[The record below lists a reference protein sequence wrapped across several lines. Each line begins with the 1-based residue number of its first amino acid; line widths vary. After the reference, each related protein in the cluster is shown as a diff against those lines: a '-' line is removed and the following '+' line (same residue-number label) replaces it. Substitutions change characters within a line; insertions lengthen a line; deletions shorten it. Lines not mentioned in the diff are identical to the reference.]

1 MSHAASASLSP
12 RLSSGGRE
20 LAERKIFRT
29 GPVVISCDEADGR
42 KRGVFF
48 LCYLTLAP
56 ELAGALTDWELRLVD
71 GGRSSEKGLGL
82 LPGNSLS
89 T

>member
-1 MSHAASASLSP
+1 MQPLRACLP
-12 RLSSGGRE
+12 GCQVGGRE
-20 LAERKIFRT
+20 LAERKVLHT
-29 GPVVISCDEADGR
+29 GPVVISGDEADGR

-48 LCYLTLAP
+48 LCYLTRAP

-82 LPGNSLS
+82 LTGNRLS